1 MMNPVMAAGRRLDE
15 ECAESRC
22 SVEPGRIVRTKPRAP
37 ENQRNRR
44 LSAGCNGARTLAMI
58 STFCRSIVV
67 LTLTGLVAACAMT
80 AEQQT
85 ARDDERCT
93 ARGLQPQSKA
103 HDDCV
108 LGLRASRDTREQQR
122 HRDLVEQRA
131 PTPYR

>member
-1 MMNPVMAAGRRLDE
+1 
-15 ECAESRC
+15 
-22 SVEPGRIVRTKPRAP
+22 
-37 ENQRNRR
+37 
-44 LSAGCNGARTLAMI
+44 MI

-67 LTLTGLVAACAMT
+67 LMLSGLVAACAMT
-80 AEQQT
+80 AEQQV

-103 HDDCV
+103 HDECV
-108 LGLRASRDTREQQR
+108 SGLQRQRDTRMQQR

>member
-1 MMNPVMAAGRRLDE
+1 MNAVVAWNPAS
-15 ECAESRC
+15 SR
-22 SVEPGRIVRTKPRAP
+22 A
-37 ENQRNRR
+37 RNRER
-44 LSAGCNGARTLAMI
+44 LKISVIAGYPQARNGASHLTTI

-67 LTLTGLVAACAMT
+67 LVLSALIAACAMT
-80 AEQQT
+80 AEQQA

-108 LGLRASRDTREQQR
+108 TGLQASRDSRSQQR

-131 PTPYR
+131 PTYGSR

>member
-1 MMNPVMAAGRRLDE
+1 
-15 ECAESRC
+15 
-22 SVEPGRIVRTKPRAP
+22 
-37 ENQRNRR
+37 
-44 LSAGCNGARTLAMI
+44 MI
-58 STFCRSIVV
+58 STLFRSIVA
-67 LTLTGLVAACAMT
+67 LTLSALIAACAMT

-93 ARGLQPQSKA
+93 ARGLQPQSKG

-131 PTPYR
+131 PTYGSR

>member
-1 MMNPVMAAGRRLDE
+1 
-15 ECAESRC
+15 
-22 SVEPGRIVRTKPRAP
+22 
-37 ENQRNRR
+37 
-44 LSAGCNGARTLAMI
+44 LAMI
-58 STFCRSIVV
+58 SSFCRSIVV
-67 LTLTGLVAACAMT
+67 LTLTGLVAACAVT

-93 ARGLQPQSKA
+93 ARGLQPQSKG

-108 LGLRASRDTREQQR
+108 SGLQRQRDTRMQQR

>member
-1 MMNPVMAAGRRLDE
+1 M
-15 ECAESRC
+15 
-22 SVEPGRIVRTKPRAP
+22 T
-37 ENQRNRR
+37 
-44 LSAGCNGARTLAMI
+44 TI

-67 LTLTGLVAACAMT
+67 LVLSALIAACAMT
-80 AEQQT
+80 AEQQA

-131 PTPYR
+131 PTPYSR

>member
-1 MMNPVMAAGRRLDE
+1 MFHKFARASPK
-15 ECAESRC
+15 S
-22 SVEPGRIVRTKPRAP
+22 PAP
-37 ENQRNRR
+37 ER
-44 LSAGCNGARTLAMI
+44 LKISAIAGYPRDATGRALVMI

-67 LTLTGLVAACAMT
+67 LVLSALIAACAMT

-131 PTPYR
+131 PTPYGR

>member
-1 MMNPVMAAGRRLDE
+1 
-15 ECAESRC
+15 
-22 SVEPGRIVRTKPRAP
+22 
-37 ENQRNRR
+37 
-44 LSAGCNGARTLAMI
+44 MI

-93 ARGLQPQSKA
+93 ARGLKPTTKE

-108 LGLRASRDTREQQR
+108 TGLQRQRDTRMQQR
-122 HRDLVEQRA
+122 HQDLVEQRA
-131 PTPYR
+131 PTPYRQ